1 MITQPE
7 YHQILFS
14 IEEPGSEANR
24 KLEEAGYKII
34 ASKLLKTVN
43 QRYETGTTKDQNQKG
58 PEITLIPLFNP
69 SKGISEDDFLKN
81 ITRDIE
87 ESLLKHAQTRK
98 ISVTYSRLGF
108 PNENSFKSAISSLIF
123 YLNEKDSEFELVSYR
138 EE

>member
-108 PNENSFKSAISSLIF
+108 PSENSFKSAINSLIM
-123 YLNEKDSEFELVSYR
+123 YLKEKDSDFELLPYR